1 MAGGFHPKDI
11 ERIKSKDI
19 WLQRFLEQEDLDP
32 DASLKMLWGSC
43 KWRKEFGANG
53 MDELIFLLLLFF
65 FSSSINIF
73 EVKQIVYFGVIDKVT
88 VVVFFS
94 CCRLLSSMI
103 VVWKFK
109 KRQQFCLIVIFFEL
123 NKIIPFR
130 ILFNFFIQRVLKMNV
145 RQRKQYCGV

>member
-53 MDELIFLLLLFF
+53 TVELFLRISFF
-65 FSSSINIF
+65 KLNNPNY
-73 EVKQIVYFGVIDKVT
+73 VWGD
-88 VVVFFS
+88 FFLAVS
-94 CCRLLSSMI
+94 GCWLLSFVAASMI
-103 VVWKFK
+103 V
-109 KRQQFCLIVIFFEL
+109 IFEL
-123 NKIIPFR
+123 SKLIPFR
-130 ILFNFFIQRVLKMNV
+130 SIQLPVKEFLE
-145 RQRKQYCGV
+145 